1 MQEPSRPFRSSSLPI
16 PRSTSAASGY
26 SKLHSRGVF
35 NKGVYRHENY
45 THATTPRNRQV
56 RVEEELYD
64 PGTTDVAY
72 KTRDGRPESFQV
84 EDEERSFTPGYLD
97 VAYET
102 EDGRLDYFQVL
113 DQWEELDSSVRRG
126 DKALFGWK
134 LRNDGELARRPE

>member
-35 NKGVYRHENY
+35 NKGVYRHGNY

-56 RVEEELYD
+56 RVE
-64 PGTTDVAY
+64 
-72 KTRDGRPESFQV
+72 GRPESFQV

-102 EDGRLDYFQVL
+102 EDDRLDYFQVL
-113 DQWEELDSSVRRG
+113 DQSEELDSCVRRG

>member
-35 NKGVYRHENY
+35 NKGVYRHGNY

-56 RVEEELYD
+56 RVE
-64 PGTTDVAY
+64 
-72 KTRDGRPESFQV
+72 GRPESFQV
-84 EDEERSFTPGYLD
+84 EDEKRSFTPGYLD
-97 VAYET
+97 GAYET

-113 DQWEELDSSVRRG
+113 DQSEELDSCVRRG
-126 DKALFGWK
+126 EKALFGWK
-134 LRNDGELARRPE
+134 LRNDGELARWPE